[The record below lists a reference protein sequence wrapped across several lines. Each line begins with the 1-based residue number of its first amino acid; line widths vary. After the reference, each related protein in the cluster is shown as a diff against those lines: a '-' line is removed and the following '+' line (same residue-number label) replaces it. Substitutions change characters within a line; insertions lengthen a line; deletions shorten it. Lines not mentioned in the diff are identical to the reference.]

1 MSTGTYVLIF
11 SIYGLAFYS
20 MGLALLLEGGR
31 GSDLRLRQALRP
43 LAAFAFLHGIHEWIE
58 AYDRLDLLPGQ
69 DAYPMF
75 WDAARLAI
83 LAFSFLSL
91 AAFGAQLLASTEKQR
106 RLSLL
111 VPIVLA
117 ACWGIGLLIMQN
129 VYALGGGLF
138 EASEAWTRYVLAVP
152 ASLLAASG
160 LVAQQRAF
168 RRAGMVRFGRDCLW
182 AAIAFVWYGLVGQVF
197 VHASPL
203 PPSNT
208 INQDLFLQT
217 FGVPIQLLRA
227 IAAVVIAV
235 AVIRVLRSFDVEAQR
250 RIAELQTAQLEEAH
264 RREEL
269 RGELLR
275 RVVAA
280 QEAERQRI
288 ARELHDATGQS
299 LTAIGLGLSSV
310 LSHSQWREQEQAER
324 RVRELIDLNAETLDE
339 LRHLIADLRP
349 SHLDDLGLP
358 ATLRWYAKDVQ
369 QRVSFE
375 IRVEIGPDER
385 PLDSSVSTALFRV
398 AQEALTNIVKYAEAR
413 TAWIRLQYDAQ
424 DVKLEVED
432 NGVGFDAAAPIPSRS
447 TWGLL
452 GMQERAELLGGHFE
466 LNTRPGAGTRV
477 RVTIPY
483 RYQLDRMSGS
493 SATQS
498 PSHLAENP

>member
-1 MSTGTYVLIF
+1 MSVGSYVLIY

-58 AYDRLDLLPGQ
+58 AYDRLNLLPGQ
-69 DAYPMF
+69 DVFPVV
-75 WDAARLAI
+75 WDSIRLAI

-91 AAFGAQLLASTEKQR
+91 AAFGSQLLASTEKQR

-111 VPIVLA
+111 APIVLA
-117 ACWGIGLLIMQN
+117 ALWGVGLLIMQN
-129 VYALGGGLF
+129 FYATGGGLY
-138 EASEAWTRYVLAVP
+138 EAAEDWTRYVLAVP
-152 ASLLAASG
+152 ASLLAAAG

-182 AAIAFVWYGLVGQVF
+182 AAIAFVWYGLIGQIF
-197 VHASPL
+197 VQTSPL
-203 PPSNT
+203 PPSN
-208 INQDLFLQT
+208 IVNQELFYQT
-217 FGVPIQLLRA
+217 FGFPIQLLRA
-227 IAAVVIAV
+227 AAAVVISI
-235 AVIRVLRSFDVEAQR
+235 AVIRVLRSFDVETQR
-250 RIAELQTAQLEEAH
+250 RITELQAAQLDEAH

-310 LSHSQWREQEQAER
+310 LTSFQRHESEQAEP
-324 RVRELIDLNAETLDE
+324 RVRELLDLNSKTLDE

-358 ATLRWYAKDVQ
+358 ATLRWYAKELQ
-369 QRVSFE
+369 PRVHFE
-375 IRVEIGPDER
+375 IHVEVSYEEQ
-385 PLDSSVSTALFRV
+385 PLDSAVSTALFRV
-398 AQEALTNIVKYAEAR
+398 AQEALTNIIKYAQASA
-413 TAWIRLQYDAQ
+413 AWIRLQYAAHEVQ
-424 DVKLEVED
+424 LEVED
-432 NGVGFDAAAPIPSRS
+432 NGVGFDPSTPITGRS

-466 LNTRPGAGTRV
+466 LNSHPGSGTRI
-477 RVTIPY
+477 RVIIPY
-483 RYQLDRMSGS
+483 HPQVLPVPEKAALP
-493 SATQS
+493 ATSDSQ
-498 PSHLAENP
+498 ENS